1 MVPSGSMFRR
11 LLPSLVLSFAGFALG
26 WWMRGGAVTGAEERE
41 SGAAGEARG
50 RGDVATQDGAPVSK
64 TSRRVAG
71 EPFTEADRR
80 RELADRERMQAAC
93 RRKLELQVA
102 EWQRELG
109 LSDAE
114 AAGLREAI
122 GPAVAKAEPPVAE
135 LALPFL
141 VGVLE
146 GLLDGDRAVAFGGL
160 AARKEEARLEARV
173 DSKLAEMG
181 SVLLLSPAQKDALRQ
196 ALGSKADQ
204 LPEPGRTA
212 PGLPPEALAEISSR
226 LAARNDDGSG
236 FMAVAGEV
244 MHERIEAE
252 LEPLGGILSAD
263 QLETYRGHLEESHS
277 AWLVPSP

>member
-1 MVPSGSMFRR
+1 
-11 LLPSLVLSFAGFALG
+11 
-26 WWMRGGAVTGAEERE
+26 MRGGSVANADERE
-41 SGAAGEARG
+41 SGTAGEATEHGAVAAEG
-50 RGDVATQDGAPVSK
+50 RALASK
-64 TSRRVAG
+64 SSRREAG
-71 EPFTEADRR
+71 EAFTEADRR

-114 AAGLREAI
+114 VAGLREAI
-122 GPAVAKAEPPVAE
+122 GPAVEKAEPPVAE

-141 VGVLE
+141 AGVLE
-146 GLLDGDRAVAFGGL
+146 GLLDGDRAAAFAGL
-160 AARKEEARLEARV
+160 AARKEEARLAARV
-173 DSKLAEMG
+173 DSRLAEMG
-181 SVLLLSPAQKDALRQ
+181 AVLLLSPAQKDALRQ
-196 ALGSKADQ
+196 SLGSRADH
-204 LPEPGRTA
+204 LPEPGRPA

-244 MHERIEAE
+244 MRERIEAE

-263 QLETYRGHLEESHS
+263 QLETYRGHLEESLA